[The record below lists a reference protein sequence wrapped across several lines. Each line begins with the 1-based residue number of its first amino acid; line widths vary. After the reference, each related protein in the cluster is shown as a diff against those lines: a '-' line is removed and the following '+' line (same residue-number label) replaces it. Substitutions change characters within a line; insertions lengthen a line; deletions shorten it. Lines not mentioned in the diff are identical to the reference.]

1 MKNTYIDTQILEE
14 LSNLEFFIV
23 KNQVGTS
30 EFWKEWQEK
39 FSRAYMGK
47 VAIKKLLKTKKFSYE
62 DVSRYKTQLR
72 VYDDVLVYL
81 ETLKNI
87 AMSLKGITSFG
98 SSPEFDDEDIDL
110 DF

>member
-1 MKNTYIDTQILEE
+1 MKNIYIDTQILEE

-23 KNQVGTS
+23 KSQLGTS

-47 VAIKKLLKTKKFSYE
+47 VAIKKILRSKKLSYE
-62 DVSRYKTQLR
+62 EASKYKNQLK
-72 VYDDVLVYL
+72 VYDDILLYL
-81 ETLKNI
+81 DTLKNI
-87 AMSLKGITSFG
+87 AMNLKGLTSFG